1 MSYNKQKGKLLE
13 DYVSKRFK
21 EEGLDIEAERDG
33 ASGASNKDK
42 RDIRT
47 KCDINGRTLGIECKN
62 QAVPHIKD
70 WWEQTDKL
78 GKLGYEPVL
87 IYKLFGEPL
96 GATKAVVY
104 LDTLLELIAQ
114 QKGEVIVSKQDDPKF
129 KWKIVNLKNAANE
142 VLKELNN

>member
-1 MSYNKQKGKLLE
+1 MSYTKQKGKLLE
-13 DYVSKRFK
+13 DYVCRRFK

-33 ASGASNKDK
+33 ASGASNRDK
-42 RDIRT
+42 RDIKT

-78 GKLGYEPVL
+78 GKLGYEPIL

-96 GATKAVVY
+96 GSSKVVIY
-104 LDTLLELIAQ
+104 LDTFIEMLSQ
-114 QKGEVIVSKQDDPKF
+114 QKGEVIVSSQDDPKF
-129 KWKIVNLKNAANE
+129 KWKMAKLKQA
-142 VLKELNN
+142 VQDIFKEL